1 MSRFSPAIVL
11 APAAF
16 ALLCMTASAPPVRA
30 DEAGLTSGH
39 VLACD
44 TADEVEA
51 VLKAG
56 DLNLPAS
63 LASVNERFG
72 SQSCNV
78 VTAIFYRG
86 DQDRTVLVPDG
97 IVRIIK
103 VDMVGYRS
111 GNAWMRMTR
120 PLSQYVGV
128 LEDATR
134 V

>member
-1 MSRFSPAIVL
+1 MSRFSIVL
-11 APAAF
+11 APPVF
-16 ALLCMTASAPPVRA
+16 ALLCMAASAPPVRA
-30 DEAGLTSGH
+30 VEAGLTTGH

-56 DLNLPAS
+56 DAGVPAS

-86 DQDRTVLVPDG
+86 DEDRTVLIPDG

-111 GNAWMRMTR
+111 GSAWMRMSR
-120 PLSQYVGV
+120 PLPQYVGV
-128 LEDATR
+128 LEEATR

>member
-1 MSRFSPAIVL
+1 MSRFSIVL
-11 APAAF
+11 APPVF
-16 ALLCMTASAPPVRA
+16 ALLCMAASAPPVRA
-30 DEAGLTSGH
+30 DEAGLTTGH

-56 DLNLPAS
+56 DAGVPAS

-86 DQDRTVLVPDG
+86 DEDRTVLIPDG

-111 GNAWMRMTR
+111 GSAWMRMSR
-120 PLSQYVGV
+120 PLPQYVGV
-128 LEDATR
+128 LEEATR